1 MKIERI
7 LRLTVLFIIA
17 VLVVASCDDDGY
29 SLSKF
34 SISYGVIHKSAEDSY
49 TVKLITVLLYIRP
62 TPMFRPKTYRTAR
75 VYWLISLFFRMRY
88 PAANLII
95 M

>member
-49 TVKLITVLLYIRP
+49 TVKLDNGFCYISVLLRCSD
-62 TPMFRPKTYRTAR
+62 PKFTGQHAF
-75 VYWLISLFFRMRY
+75 IG
-88 PAANLII
+88 
-95 M
+95 